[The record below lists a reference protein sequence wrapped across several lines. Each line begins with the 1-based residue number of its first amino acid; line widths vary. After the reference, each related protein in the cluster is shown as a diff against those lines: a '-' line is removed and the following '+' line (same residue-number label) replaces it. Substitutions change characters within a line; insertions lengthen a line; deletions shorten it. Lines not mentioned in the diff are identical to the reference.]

1 MEKNV
6 AKIVVGVVAGL
17 AAAGLGSALIVFA
30 VRGRRNKIA

>member
-17 AAAGLGSALIVFA
+17 GAALIVFA
-30 VRGRRNKIA
+30 VRGRRNKTA

>member
-17 AAAGLGSALIVFA
+17 IIFA
-30 VRGRRNKIA
+30 VRGRRNKTA